1 MTPEKEE
8 IERMNWLCKHIQE
21 EQDQQKFSELV
32 SELNKLLEVKEHG
45 LHREQHKPQS
55 N

>member
-1 MTPEKEE
+1 MTPEE
-8 IERMNWLCKHIQE
+8 IERMNFLCKRIQE

-32 SELNKLLEVKEHG
+32 SELNTLLEAKERK
-45 LHREQHKPQS
+45 LRPEQYEPQS